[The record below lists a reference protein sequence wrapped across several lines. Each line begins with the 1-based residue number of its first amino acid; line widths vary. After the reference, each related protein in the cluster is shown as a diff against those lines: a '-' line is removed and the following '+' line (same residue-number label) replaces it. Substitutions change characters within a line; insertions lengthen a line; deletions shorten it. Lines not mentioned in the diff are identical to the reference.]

1 MFHNI
6 LSNRGLLAGLV
17 FFVIIVAG
25 SLLYS
30 WYVRREV
37 SEDIAR
43 TQQIMQLREAN
54 KDFRAVQDIG
64 VSGDTEALGPA
75 ETPLETD
82 DGDAPISEETE
93 ALLVDDAGIL
103 DLADAFL
110 SDEMIE
116 EEPAEVPVSPFGFGP
131 YPEVPIGF
139 PENLMPAWT
148 WSEDKRQRHDLSQL
162 KDFELMHR
170 VLVKLWNQG
179 DRDFVGISG
188 SNRTGKVY
196 PTYPNTVYISIEEE
210 VRPDGI
216 IRKVRAKAGPGVP
229 KIEPYLYRNGQMP
242 MGVRVLDMD
251 EHGINPYQFLGLE

>member
-30 WYVRREV
+30 WHVRREV
-37 SEDIAR
+37 REGIAR

-54 KDFRAVQDIG
+54 KDARAVRDVG
-64 VSGDTEALGPA
+64 VLTDTETLRPG

-82 DGDAPISEETE
+82 DGDAPISEEIE
-93 ALLVDDAGIL
+93 ALPVDDAEIL
-103 DLADAFL
+103 NLADAFL
-110 SDEMIE
+110 SNETAE
-116 EEPAEVPVSPFGFGP
+116 EGSVEVPASPFGFGP

-139 PENLMPAWT
+139 PENLMPSWT
-148 WSEDKRQRHDLSQL
+148 WSEEKQRKYDPSDL

-179 DRDFVGISG
+179 NRDFVGISK
-188 SNRTGKVY
+188 SNRNGKVY
-196 PTYPNTVYISIEEE
+196 PIYPNTVYVSIEEE

-229 KIEPYLYRNGQMP
+229 EIEPYLYETGQMP
-242 MGVRVLDMD
+242 TGIRILDMD
-251 EHGINPYQFLGLE
+251 EHGINPYQFLGL